1 MLRKTLRFIIFAIP
15 LLGYGQQK
23 ERPLPPNIN
32 QPSINLFAPFISG
45 NGKVLIYLSDYADDG
60 HHTMYFSTREGFEW
74 EDGKEVNKLVNRPAL
89 NFRGGYALD
98 YTGDKLYF
106 TSRKSGLGG
115 FDIWESER
123 NGNDWK
129 APSNLGSPLNSRENE
144 ASPVVTPDGERMYFM
159 RCGEMSPYGGAK
171 DCRIMYSDLRNGRW
185 SEPQPLPD
193 NINTGNSQTP
203 RIMGDG
209 ETLIFSSDRFGG
221 KGGLDLF
228 YTRYDGTSWS
238 DPVALDFLNTD
249 RDDSFISVPAKGR
262 YAYVSKKGPRDY
274 ELVEILIPGEF
285 QPEKVMRITGNVE
298 TEIPARLLIFDV
310 KERSRLWNEEVSDG
324 GTFSM
329 VLKEGGTYDISVT
342 PSGPGY
348 HYFGR
353 VLELEEIGRLDR
365 QNLKVKLRPAL
376 AGDTVSSIVHF
387 ETYKIP
393 DHYVFEMRRLAQF
406 IKDNPSRDIELQIH
420 QPFYREDSLSTA
432 DLTEIRVDTVFHP
445 PADTL
450 IHDPLAIEGH
460 QIIWTEDSVNVAFT
474 SGDTLRFPK
483 EWFKTRKVY
492 HNDRTQ
498 KQAVELVEFLQ
509 SRGVDSTLY
518 TIVPV
523 VRHAVQNPDDPDS
536 KGTEE
541 NKAFNEK
548 LIAII
553 RE

>member
-15 LLGYGQQK
+15 LLGYGQQN

-129 APSNLGSPLNSRENE
+129 APGNLGSPLNSRENE

-159 RCGEMSPYGGAK
+159 RCAEMSPYGGAK

-274 ELVEILIPGEF
+274 ELV
-285 QPEKVMRITGNVE
+285 
-298 TEIPARLLIFDV
+298 
-310 KERSRLWNEEVSDG
+310 
-324 GTFSM
+324 
-329 VLKEGGTYDISVT
+329 
-342 PSGPGY
+342 
-348 HYFGR
+348 
-353 VLELEEIGRLDR
+353 
-365 QNLKVKLRPAL
+365 
-376 AGDTVSSIVHF
+376 
-387 ETYKIP
+387 
-393 DHYVFEMRRLAQF
+393 
-406 IKDNPSRDIELQIH
+406 
-420 QPFYREDSLSTA
+420 
-432 DLTEIRVDTVFHP
+432 
-445 PADTL
+445 
-450 IHDPLAIEGH
+450 
-460 QIIWTEDSVNVAFT
+460 
-474 SGDTLRFPK
+474 
-483 EWFKTRKVY
+483 
-492 HNDRTQ
+492 
-498 KQAVELVEFLQ
+498 
-509 SRGVDSTLY
+509 
-518 TIVPV
+518 
-523 VRHAVQNPDDPDS
+523 
-536 KGTEE
+536 
-541 NKAFNEK
+541 
-548 LIAII
+548 
-553 RE
+553 